1 MPSKI
6 KKIFLNESVILSVII
21 INTII
26 IFITE
31 SGIIN
36 AVLSYIDII
45 CTLFFVVE
53 AIVKINTY
61 SFRSYWKDVWNRL
74 DFFLIIISIPSI
86 ITLFVD
92 HYLGNLSVILALRLL
107 RIFRVFRV
115 FHFFPN
121 INQIANGLVRALQ
134 QSKAI
139 LLGFIIIILISALI
153 NCCLF
158 KNIAPEYFSTPW
170 KSIYTV
176 FQIFTIEGWYEI
188 PDAIAAVTSPF
199 IAKIVR
205 LYFCLLLCCGGI
217 IGMSFINS
225 VFVDAMIEDNNDDMK
240 EQLNRIE
247 EKLEKLQK
255 ELNEKEAKQ

>member
-121 INQIANGLVRALQ
+121 INQITKGLVRALQ

-139 LLGFIIIILISALI
+139 LLGFIIIILITALI
-153 NCCLF
+153 NCC
-158 KNIAPEYFSTPW
+158 W
-170 KSIYTV
+170 
-176 FQIFTIEGWYEI
+176 
-188 PDAIAAVTSPF
+188 
-199 IAKIVR
+199 
-205 LYFCLLLCCGGI
+205 
-217 IGMSFINS
+217 
-225 VFVDAMIEDNNDDMK
+225 
-240 EQLNRIE
+240 
-247 EKLEKLQK
+247 
-255 ELNEKEAKQ
+255 

>member
-1 MPSKI
+1 MLQ
-6 KKIFLNESVILSVII
+6 FLKNYRNVQKNSS
-21 INTII
+21 
-26 IFITE
+26 FI
-31 SGIIN
+31 
-36 AVLSYIDII
+36 
-45 CTLFFVVE
+45 
-53 AIVKINTY
+53 
-61 SFRSYWKDVWNRL
+61 R
-74 DFFLIIISIPSI
+74 
-86 ITLFVD
+86 
-92 HYLGNLSVILALRLL
+92 
-107 RIFRVFRV
+107 
-115 FHFFPN
+115 
-121 INQIANGLVRALQ
+121 NGYT
-134 QSKAI
+134 
-139 LLGFIIIILISALI
+139 FIIIILISALI

-255 ELNEKEAKQ
+255 ELNEKEAKQQSANLL

>member
-1 MPSKI
+1 MLSKI
-6 KKIFLNESVILSVII
+6 KKIFLSESVILSVII

-31 SGIIN
+31 SGITN
-36 AVLSYIDII
+36 TLLLCIDIT
-45 CTLFFVVE
+45 CTLFFAVE
-53 AIVKINTY
+53 MIVKINSY
-61 SFRSYWKDVWNRL
+61 SFSNYWKDGWNRL
-74 DFFLIIISIPSI
+74 DFFLVIISIPSI
-86 ITLFVD
+86 ITLFIN
-92 HYLGNLSVILALRLL
+92 HQLGNLSVILALRLL

-121 INQIANGLVRALQ
+121 INQITKGLVRALQ

-139 LLGFIIIILISALI
+139 LLGFIIIILITALI
-153 NCCLF
+153 NCCLY

-176 FQIFTIEGWYEI
+176 FRIFTIEGWYEI
-188 PDAIAAVTSPF
+188 PDAIAAASTPF
-199 IAKIVR
+199 IAKASR
-205 LYFCLLLCCGGI
+205 LYFCLLLCGGGI

-225 VFVDAMIEDNNDDMK
+225 VFVDAMVEDNNDDMK

-247 EKLEKLQK
+247 EKLEKLQE
-255 ELNEKEAKQ
+255 ELNKKETK